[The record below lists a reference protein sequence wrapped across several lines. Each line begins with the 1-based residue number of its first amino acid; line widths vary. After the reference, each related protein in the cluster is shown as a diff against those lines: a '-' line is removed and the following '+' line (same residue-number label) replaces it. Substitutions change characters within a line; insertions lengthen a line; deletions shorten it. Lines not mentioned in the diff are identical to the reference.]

1 MAPLLR
7 REPVQSLWM
16 RYLGTGAIM
25 GVCTLGVFDLSN
37 LGLKETNVV
46 MVYILGVA
54 ISATVFG
61 RGPGIVASVVGV
73 VAFDFFFT
81 RPLYTLAVE
90 DTEYLVTFGVM
101 LAITMIISDLNAR
114 LRRAAQS
121 AEQKEWRTNLLY
133 ELSKALSG
141 AGSRE
146 EVLQLLRGQIWK
158 LLHGRIAVWL
168 IDYQGILREVLPFD
182 GDRGDFNPDPSTL
195 EWVVQGKSIA
205 GSGTGSLPHLNGIL
219 TPLTGSR
226 EVVLGVL
233 GIQLESA
240 PAVLS
245 EGQRQIL
252 ELVARQIALVVE
264 KHNLHAAT
272 QEALLQ
278 VELEKTR
285 SSLLSSVSHDLRTPL
300 ASIAGASS
308 ILIEASHGND
318 PSTVKQLLETI
329 YGQSKRLVKLV
340 DNLFSMARIESGHL
354 EVHKEWQ
361 PVEEVIGSALR
372 RMDDSLAGRD
382 VQVTLPPNAPLVPLD
397 GVLIEQVLIN
407 LLENADKYSP
417 SGTPIEI
424 RACAEDGSLS
434 ISVSD
439 HGPGIPSELSRR
451 VFDKFFR
458 AEPRNQMNAGLG
470 LAICKAI
477 VEAHGGQIGV
487 EARAEGGAQF
497 QFRLPI
503 EGAVPTVPPDWEGM
517 EAHE

>member
-1 MAPLLR
+1 MA
-7 REPVQSLWM
+7 
-16 RYLGTGAIM
+16 I
-25 GVCTLGVFDLSN
+25 CTLGVFDLSN

-61 RGPGIVASVVGV
+61 RGPGIVASIVGV
-73 VAFDFFFT
+73 VSFDFFFT

-101 LAITMIISDLNAR
+101 LAITMIIGDLNAR
-114 LRRAAQS
+114 LRKTAQS
-121 AEQKEWRTNLLY
+121 AEQKERRANLLY
-133 ELSKALSG
+133 ELSKELSG

-146 EVLQLLRGQIWK
+146 EMLQLLRGQIWK

-168 IDYQGILREVLPFD
+168 TDSEGSLQEILPFD
-182 GDRGDFNPDPSTL
+182 GDRADFAPDRSTL
-195 EWVVQGKSIA
+195 EWILKEKSVA
-205 GSGTGSLPHLNGIL
+205 GRGTEAFPHLDGVFI
-219 TPLTGSR
+219 PLTGSR

-233 GIQLESA
+233 GIQFEQALE
-240 PAVLS
+240 VLS
-245 EGQRQIL
+245 ESQRQVL

-264 KHNLHAAT
+264 KHNLHTAT

-308 ILIEASHGND
+308 TLLEASHGED
-318 PSTVKQLLETI
+318 PATVKQLLETI
-329 YGQSKRLVKLV
+329 YEQSKRLFKLV
-340 DNLFSMARIESGHL
+340 DNLLSMARIESGNL
-354 EVHKEWQ
+354 EVRKEWQ

-372 RMDDSLAGRD
+372 RMDDSLSQRE
-382 VQVTLPPNAPLVPLD
+382 VTLVLPPHAPLVPLD

-407 LLENADKYSP
+407 LLENAEKYSP

-424 RACAEDGSLS
+424 HACTEDGYLS

-439 HGPGIPSELSRR
+439 HGPGIPTEISRR

-458 AEPRNQMNAGLG
+458 AEPRNQVNAGLG

-477 VEAHGGQIGV
+477 VEAHGGTIGV
-487 EARAEGGAQF
+487 ETGPEGGAV
-497 QFRLPI
+497 FRFSLPI
-503 EGAVPTVPPDWEGM
+503 EGAVPYVPAEWEGM